1 MGYICTCMDVYSLNF
16 IIALVLVA
24 FASVLLSRTRKRRTF
39 AVIVVPTILYIFF
52 YNYDYSVLGGVVPCV
67 ITYAGGI
74 VSVYFFLLYSS
85 YERLEVGC
93 WSSEKLIVKISILLF
108 LLYLGELFLLAIPW
122 ALDTFPLSNAEV
134 VLFTIFAGE
143 NEGAEEFVI
152 SSLISKVLVPSVYYF
167 AVVVAGMLVA
177 TFILVRA
184 KATFLFKLGKVK
196 CFCGGVTLGRCFFQL
211 QKGVLFPLVVV
222 CCCHLLL
229 LPGIV
234 LSPAFSALFQIPVDS
249 EFYRN
254 NYVHPDSVKV
264 ELQSDSLKNLIVL
277 FVESMAT
284 NYAQYTPE
292 IVELEKNSS
301 NFSPGGENVSGT
313 SWTIAGIT
321 GKLCGIPLNM
331 PMGINEYHGKL
342 PTYLPYAK
350 CLMNV
355 LADKGYNQVFVQG
368 SSGNFTQKRTFWTVH
383 GNVGVHD
390 IEYYTAAGRV
400 PEGYH
405 VFWGFEDRKLY
416 SFAKEELDSL
426 ARLGKPFALYLLT
439 VDTHQ
444 PEGYLDDSC
453 AAELSAEEKPFLRT
467 LRCASRQLDSFLTWA
482 KEQSWYSNTTI
493 SVMGDHTSKILCEKA
508 NVSRNDSLHWVN
520 FILNSSID
528 QSVSGRRYSSL
539 DMFPTLLE
547 AMGFRWEG
555 RSMGLGKSLYSR
567 DSTLL
572 ERYGRKSL
580 DSLLRERSYQYDY
593 FLMGE

>member
-1 MGYICTCMDVYSLNF
+1 MDVYSLNF
-16 IIALVLVA
+16 IIALMLATIVSVA
-24 FASVLLSRTRKRRTF
+24 LSRTGKRRAF
-39 AVIVVPTILYIFF
+39 AVIVVPTILYICF
-52 YNYDYSVLGGVVPCV
+52 YNYDYSVLGGAIPCI
-67 ITYAGGI
+67 ITYVGAI
-74 VSVYFFLLYSS
+74 VSVYFFMLYSS
-85 YERLEVGC
+85 YERLKVDC
-93 WSSEKLIVKISILLF
+93 RSSKKLVVKIPILLL
-108 LLYLGELFLLAIPW
+108 LLYLGELFLFAIPW
-122 ALDTFPLSNAEV
+122 ALDTFPLSNVEA
-134 VLFTIFAGE
+134 VLFTVFAGE

-167 AVVVAGMLVA
+167 AIVVAAVLVV

-184 KATFLFKLGKVK
+184 KAAFLFKLGKVK
-196 CFCGGVTLGRCFFQL
+196 FVFGGLTFGQCLFQL

-254 NYVHPDSVKV
+254 NYVHPDSVKI
-264 ELQSDSLKNLIVL
+264 EAQSDSIKNLIVL

-292 IVELEKNSS
+292 IVELEKASS

-331 PMGINEYHGKL
+331 PMGINEYLGKL

-350 CLMNV
+350 CLMNI
-355 LADKGYNQVFVQG
+355 LADKGYNQVFMQG
-368 SSGNFTQKRTFWTVH
+368 SSGDFTQKRTFWTVH
-383 GNVGVHD
+383 GNVAVHD
-390 IEYYTAAGRV
+390 IEYYKSIGKI
-400 PEGYH
+400 PNDYY
-405 VFWGFEDRKLY
+405 VFWGFDDRKLY
-416 SFAKEELDSL
+416 RFAREELDSL
-426 ARLGKPFALYLLT
+426 AGLGKPFALYFLT

-444 PEGYLDDSC
+444 PEGFLDDSC
-453 AAELSAEEKPFLRT
+453 AAEFSADEKPFLRA

-482 KEQSWYSNTTI
+482 KEQSWYGNTTI

-528 QSVSGRRYSSL
+528 QSVPGRRYSSL

-555 RSMGLGKSLYSR
+555 RSMGLGKSLYSG

-572 ERYGRKSL
+572 ERYGRKAL